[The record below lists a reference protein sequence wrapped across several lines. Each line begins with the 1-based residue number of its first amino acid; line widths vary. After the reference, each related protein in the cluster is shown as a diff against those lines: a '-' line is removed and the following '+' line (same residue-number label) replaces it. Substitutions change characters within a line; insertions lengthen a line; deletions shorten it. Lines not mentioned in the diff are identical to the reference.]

1 MSTAHDA
8 HDVALY
14 PDEVDERWHAYDWEL
29 IPIALEAPAMNVAL
43 DEVMTRTIGVGL
55 RKPTL
60 RIWGWAAS
68 CVVLGRFQ
76 SARNEVQLDNAR
88 ELGVGLVR
96 RISGG
101 GAMFIEPELAIT
113 WSLYVPPAFVEGLSF
128 PQSYAFLDSWVVR
141 ALRELGMDAWY
152 APLNDITSA
161 GGKIGGAAQ
170 ARRFGGVLHHTTMA
184 YDMNVPTMLRVLRIG
199 QEKLSDKG
207 LRSADKRVGPLR
219 QQTSLPRAAII
230 DFMTEQFIELTG
242 AIPGSVTHDERAEAE
257 ELARTK
263 FGTDDWTFLL
273 P

>member
-1 MSTAHDA
+1 MATDPYGP
-8 HDVALY
+8 LY
-14 PDEVDERWHAYDWEL
+14 PEEVEARWREHAWEI
-29 IPIALEAPAMNVAL
+29 IPPRLEAPNMNLAL
-43 DEVMTRTIGVGL
+43 DEVMMKAVGAG
-55 RKPTL
+55 RRGPTL

-68 CVVLGRFQ
+68 CVVIGRFQ
-76 SARNEVQLDNAR
+76 SVRNEIQVEHAR
-88 ELGVGLVR
+88 ELGVQIVR

-113 WSLYVPPAFVEGLSF
+113 WSLYVQPAFVDDLSF

-141 ALRELGMDAWY
+141 ALCDLGIDAWY
-152 APLNDITSA
+152 VPLNDITST

-184 YDMNVPTMLRVLRIG
+184 YDMNVPTMLQILRIG

-219 QQTSLPRAAII
+219 QQTNLPRGAIL
-230 DFMTEQFIELTG
+230 DFMTARFTALTAATRG
-242 AIPGSVTHDERAEAE
+242 DVTAEERAEAE
-257 ELARTK
+257 ELVRAK
-263 FGTDDWTFLL
+263 FATDAWTHLL